1 MLKSLL
7 AFVFLPTFCG
17 VVSVASAAAQEA
29 SGRRPVGEVER
40 WLRDRWCAGRECK
53 PDGDGYLFL
62 RVEHPAEAPLEEVQR
77 VLRET
82 EGHPDHP
89 QREWAK
95 RQLARHEDGPEVEE
109 VAFWRL
115 GGRWR
120 YNQTNL
126 LADGSQWLWVD
137 SISTP
142 DLVWSLSARD
152 LHIADPRRPPSG
164 KGDWYRNPDIALEL
178 LATACWDLL
187 HGHLG
192 TTSPESAK
200 PDIRVVED
208 GAGWIA
214 SVRRRGGFE
223 WRFRIVPSQSSE
235 PFQVRSMESYR
246 TDDDGTVLSGRYV
259 LSEEMVE
266 TPWGAA
272 HRFAEWVNDKGM
284 VWRRYILVA
293 AGDDLPADVESYFK
307 LPAVDGTDPIR
318 GPVTFT
324 RIFDY
329 RPEHGR
335 LTELDRG
342 VVTASRPLR
351 GAPGS
356 GLGIRVVGWIA
367 AGVIAALL
375 VFLRLRRR
383 ATP

>member
-1 MLKSLL
+1 MRKSLL
-7 AFVFLPTFCG
+7 ASMFVAFVCCVMSFG
-17 VVSVASAAAQEA
+17 AAVAQEA
-29 SGRRPVGEVER
+29 SGLQPVSEVEQWIR
-40 WLRDRWCAGRECK
+40 QRWCAGQGCI
-53 PDGDGYLFL
+53 PDGDGYLSL
-62 RVEHPAEAPLEEVQR
+62 RVEHPPEAPLEEVQR

-82 EGHPDHP
+82 EAYPDHP

-109 VAFWRL
+109 VAFWRV
-115 GGRWR
+115 GRKWR

-126 LADGSQWLWVD
+126 FADGSQWLWID
-137 SISTP
+137 SVSTP

-152 LHIADPRRPPSG
+152 LHLADPRRPPSG
-164 KGDWYRNPDIALEL
+164 KGDWYRNPDLALEM
-178 LATACWDLL
+178 LASACRDLL

-192 TTSPESAK
+192 TQSPDPEQ
-200 PDIRVVED
+200 PEIRVVED

-223 WRFRIVPSQSSE
+223 WRYRIEPSNSGE
-235 PFQVRSMESYR
+235 PFQVRWMESYR

-259 LSEEMVE
+259 LSDEMVD
-266 TPWGAA
+266 TPWGPA
-272 HRFAEWVNDKGM
+272 HRFAEWIDERGM
-284 VWRRYILVA
+284 VRRRYILVD
-293 AGDDLPADVESYFK
+293 AGEDLPDDVESYFK
-307 LPAVDGTDPIR
+307 LPAVDGADPIR

-329 RPEHGR
+329 RPGHGR
-335 LTELDRG
+335 LTEVERG

-356 GLGIRVVGWIA
+356 GMGLRVIGWIA

-383 ATP
+383 AAQ